1 MEKQYLDLLRDVLEN
16 GQGKSDPHG
25 VGSIAVCGR
34 TMRFDLSKGEFP
46 MLTTKKLHFKSI
58 AYELLWF
65 LRGETNIKF
74 LKDNNVSIWDEWV
87 TPEAC
92 QKYGLPEGDVG
103 RIYGAQWRHWR
114 KTDGGEID
122 QIKNLIDGLKEHP
135 DWRRHMVTAWNPED
149 VDNVFVAPCHGI
161 FKCFAV
167 NGELSL
173 HLFQRS
179 ADVFLGVPYN
189 IASYSLL
196 LLMIAQVTGMK
207 PKEFIH
213 TMSDV
218 HLYNNHFEQAREQL
232 KREPKALPKLKINPA
247 VKDIF
252 DFKYEDFTLV
262 DYVADPNI
270 KAEVAI

>member
-1 MEKQYLDLLRDVLEN
+1 MRQYLDLLKDVLDN

-65 LRGETNIKF
+65 LRGETNIQF
-74 LKDNNVSIWDEWV
+74 LKDNNISIWNEWA
-87 TPEAC
+87 TPEIC
-92 QKYGLPEGDVG
+92 NKMELPEGDVG
-103 RIYGAQWRHWR
+103 RIYGAQWRHWK

-122 QIKNLIDGLKEHP
+122 QIKNLIDGLKQHP

-149 VDNVFVAPCHGI
+149 VDKVFVAPCHGI

-196 LLMIAQVTGMK
+196 LLMIAQVTGLK

-218 HLYNNHFEQAREQL
+218 HIYNNHFEQAREQL
-232 KREPKALPKLKINPA
+232 KREPKALPKIIINPE

-262 DYVADPNI
+262 DYNADPNI